1 MYRILVVYY
10 TQSGQLRDIVMS
22 VTSELER
29 QNDIEVI
36 YEELMPEPPFPFPWT
51 SDEFFQAF
59 PESVKGIPC
68 NLQPLKASG
77 EFDLVMVA
85 YQPWFLSPSI
95 PIHAFFRLPQT
106 KSLINGKPVVI
117 LTGCRNMWVVSTE
130 KIKQYIHE
138 HGGKPVGNIVLYDK
152 HSNLLSVISIMHW
165 MFTGKKEKSG
175 FIPAAGIDQR
185 DIDNA
190 SVFGKVML
198 QSLRSG
204 NLDNMQKELCR
215 EGAVDVNPELIL
227 FERRGSMFFK
237 IWADFI
243 LKKGSYG
250 SKERAAR
257 LSAFKYYLLTVI
269 YLISPLG
276 SLVFRLLKPFRKRA
290 IEKQKTLYQS
300 MY

>member
-1 MYRILVVYY
+1 
-10 TQSGQLRDIVMS
+10 MS
-22 VTSELER
+22 
-29 QNDIEVI
+29 
-36 YEELMPEPPFPFPWT
+36 
-51 SDEFFQAF
+51 FFQAF

-77 EFDLVMVA
+77 EFDLVIVA

-237 IWADFI
+237 IWADFV

-269 YLISPLG
+269 YLYLSSGIAG
-276 SLVFRLLKPFRKRA
+276 FQVAETF
-290 IEKQKTLYQS
+290 QKKS
-300 MY
+300 D